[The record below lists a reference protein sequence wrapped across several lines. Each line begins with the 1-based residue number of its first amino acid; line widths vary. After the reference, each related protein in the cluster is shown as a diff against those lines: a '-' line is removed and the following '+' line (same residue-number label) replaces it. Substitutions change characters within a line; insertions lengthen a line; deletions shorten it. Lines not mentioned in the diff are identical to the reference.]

1 MFTISTEQPQQI
13 KTKGG
18 DEIQLP
24 VEGEIHLWSVLEENI
39 REREAIDF
47 LL

>member
-24 VEGEIHLWSVLEENI
+24 VEGEIHLWSVLEEKV
-39 REREAIDF
+39 EKE
-47 LL
+47 